1 MPSSFKSQVILSI
14 GNHHDQP
21 HHFRK
26 DRCMDDANGSCKG
39 KNLEFVSGCSERNLR
54 GKLDDEDDG
63 ITCSQEAC
71 YAGSQSKAQITTSKC
86 VEVEVSTGSSSS
98 SSLVDIANESSN
110 HISLGAH
117 ENAPLST
124 QGRLESRDDLHDVE
138 NISTITGSNVREGGC
153 IERVSNSLSSDRT
166 NKGSYT
172 STKLTQ
178 ASKMQWPKFTVSHM
192 LSLSSME
199 KVMNYYRVLNL
210 ADDLNDEDLRCFL
223 EEQLSKEKA
232 GLSETHITNRLR
244 TKLHVSETVCEPDSC
259 SICMIEYKDQDK
271 IASLYYCPHDFHSDC
286 IKEWLLKNNLCP
298 MCRALAIIPED
309 YPSYSLKRASGFRR
323 FTNKGVAGFDSR
335 H

>member
-1 MPSSFKSQVILSI
+1 MPSSSKSRVILSI

-21 HHFRK
+21 DHFRK
-26 DRCMDDANGSCKG
+26 DRFMDDANGSCKG
-39 KNLEFVSGCSERNLR
+39 KNLECVSGCSERNLR
-54 GKLDDEDDG
+54 RKLDDEDDG
-63 ITCSQEAC
+63 STCSQDAC

-98 SSLVDIANESSN
+98 SSSVDIANESSN

-117 ENAPLST
+117 EDAPLST
-124 QGRLESRDDLHDVE
+124 QGRLESRDDLHDVQ
-138 NISTITGSNVREGGC
+138 NISTISGSNVREGGC
-153 IERVSNSLSSDRT
+153 VERASNSLSSDRT

-178 ASKMQWPKFTVSHM
+178 ASKMQWPKWTVSHM

-210 ADDLNDEDLRCFL
+210 ADNLKDEDLRCFL

-232 GLSETHITNRLR
+232 GLSETTIMNRLR
-244 TKLHVSETVCEPDSC
+244 TRLHVSETVGEPDSC

-271 IASLYYCPHDFHSDC
+271 IASLYYCSHEYHSDC

-309 YPSYSLKRASGFRR
+309 YPCWDGDVRLHQAFFVHLKLSA
-323 FTNKGVAGFDSR
+323 
-335 H
+335 